1 MFHYIMMNGF
11 IIIMNFMLPYEIGIP
26 ETRKM
31 ILEWK
36 KLYEDKMVYD
46 IKNIFLT
53 NNISFVKVNVQ
64 IHKLDKSAKYPNDIG
79 DFDVIAIDDIN
90 KKLWII
96 ESKFLSLVGSF
107 YEMFE
112 QQKNFFKKGKY
123 IEKFQRRIDFM
134 NLNYKRVLKSYG
146 FYDVSNYKIL
156 YFMVFNK
163 VIVSRY
169 RNINIPLISITE
181 LEEKIKNS

>member
-1 MFHYIMMNGF
+1 MGNIDLICMWIAELVPLSATLFSF
-11 IIIMNFMLPYEIGIP
+11 IYGL
-26 ETRKM
+26 R
-31 ILEWK
+31 
-36 KLYEDKMVYD
+36 
-46 IKNIFLT
+46 
-53 NNISFVKVNVQ
+53 
-64 IHKLDKSAKYPNDIG
+64 
-79 DFDVIAIDDIN
+79 
-90 KKLWII
+90 
-96 ESKFLSLVGSF
+96 
-107 YEMFE
+107 
-112 QQKNFFKKGKY
+112 NFFKKGKY

-134 NLNYKRVLKSYG
+134 NLNYKRVLKSFG